1 MVWES
6 VALQL
11 GHGNDDDGNGD
22 DGNDDDGDGSASD
35 LCTAPL
41 SPLTAPHFN
50 GNPSS
55 DQRLPEMRMIF
66 DSMMMKKGKWC

>member
-1 MVWES
+1 MNHKDHRVG
-6 VALQL
+6 QL
-11 GHGNDDDGNGD
+11 TDDDD
-22 DGNDDDGDGSASD
+22 DDNEDDGDGSASD

-50 GNPSS
+50 GDPSS

-66 DSMMMKKGKWC
+66 HSMMMTRGMMMIEE

>member
-1 MVWES
+1 MHNFFNKS
-6 VALQL
+6 SFSKDI
-11 GHGNDDDGNGD
+11 DDDD
-22 DGNDDDGDGSASD
+22 DDDNDDDGDGSASD

-66 DSMMMKKGKWC
+66 DSTMMMTRGKWC